1 MADIVNT
8 STRSRIMSSIRS
20 ADTQPEMALRRL
32 LHAAGLRYGLHRK
45 NLPGK
50 PDIVLTRWKAVVL
63 VHGCF
68 WHRHSGCHWCTTPAT
83 NSEFWNA
90 KFAKNVQRDQQCV
103 HELLGLG
110 WRVATVWECA
120 LRGEDA
126 PRSADLIQD
135 WLRSDH
141 QQFETGIIRP
151 QCSFSA

>member
-20 ADTQPEMALRRL
+20 ADTQPELALRRL

-50 PDIVLTRWKAVVL
+50 PDIVLTRWKAVVF

-90 KFAKNVQRDQQCV
+90 KFAKNVQRDQRSV
-103 HELLGLG
+103 HELLRVG

-141 QQFETGIIRP
+141 QQFETAIIRP
-151 QCSFSA
+151 QCSHSS